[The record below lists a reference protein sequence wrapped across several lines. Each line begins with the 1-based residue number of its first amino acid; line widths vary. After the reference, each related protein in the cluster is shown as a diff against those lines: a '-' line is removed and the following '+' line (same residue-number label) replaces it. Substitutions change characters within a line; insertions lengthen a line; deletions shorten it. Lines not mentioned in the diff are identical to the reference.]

1 MTPTR
6 SSSAAT
12 PSAPPSPPGLSRRT
26 FLRRAAGLAGMGL
39 SLPGELVAEAL
50 LLDPH
55 APLPRPRRAVDPVR
69 VRGRVVSGGRG
80 LARVGVTDGLRVVE
94 TDGEGRFELPSD
106 TGRDFVACSL
116 PAGHRIPRGG
126 TGTARFYHPL
136 RPDGRGEMDALFEL
150 QPLEGPGERP
160 DECHALLL
168 LPDIQT
174 QDAWEMTRFHELS
187 VPDVAA
193 TAQALGDRPVFGVAA
208 GDIMFDDLSLYPEYE
223 RGVSRIGVPF
233 FQVVGNHDLDFDGRT
248 DEASTATFSERFG
261 PRYYSF
267 DRGAVHYV
275 VLDDVLW
282 HGAGYLGYLE
292 RDQLTWLAADLA
304 RVEAGRPVVVVTH
317 IPVVG
322 TRHWREGERS
332 PDPSGSINNR
342 EALARLLEPYAAHVL
357 SGHTHEND
365 HNRGMGFH
373 EHVSGTVCGAWW
385 SGPIC
390 GDGTPHGY
398 SVYEV
403 DGEQIRWRYKA
414 TGHPADHQMRAY
426 RPGSDPAAPRELLVN
441 AWDADEDWTVD
452 WYEDGERR
460 GRMARRIGY
469 DPVSLRIHAGDELPP
484 RRSWVDP
491 YPRWMYHAPASS
503 DAREIRV
510 EATDG
515 AGRRHTAVAAP
526 VPAEMTAWEE
536 TD

>member
-1 MTPTR
+1 MNRTSLP
-6 SSSAAT
+6 AAD
-12 PSAPPSPPGLSRRT
+12 PRLPDPAAPPAMDRRS
-26 FLRRAAGLAGMGL
+26 FLVRAAGLATGL
-39 SLPGELVAEAL
+39 ALPGELRAERILADPYAL
-50 LLDPH
+50 LPVG
-55 APLPRPRRAVDPVR
+55 RRAGEPVR

-80 LARVGVTDGLRVVE
+80 LPRVGISDGLRVVE
-94 TDGEGRFELPSD
+94 TDAEGRFELVSD
-106 TGRDFVACSL
+106 TAREFVSCSL
-116 PAGHRIPRGG
+116 PSGHGIPLNE
-126 TGTARFYHPL
+126 TGTARFYRPL
-136 RPDGRGEMDALFEL
+136 LPDGRGEMDALFEL
-150 QPLEGPGERP
+150 EPLAGPGERP
-160 DECHALLL
+160 DERHTMLL

-174 QDAWEMTRFHELS
+174 QDAWEMARFHELS

-193 TAQALGDRPVFGVAA
+193 TVREQGGRHVFGVAA

-223 RGVSRIGVPF
+223 RGVRRMGAPF
-233 FQVVGNHDLDFDGRT
+233 FQVVGNHDLDFPGRT
-248 DEASTATFSERFG
+248 DEASTRTFGRHFG

-282 HGAGYLGYLE
+282 HGAGYIGYLE
-292 RDQLTWLAADLA
+292 RDQLTWLEADLA

-317 IPVVG
+317 IPLVG

-332 PDPSGSINNR
+332 PRISGSVTNR
-342 EALARLLEPYAAHVL
+342 EALARLLEPFQAHVL

-365 HNRGMGFH
+365 HSWGLGFH

-403 DGEQIRWRYKA
+403 DGEEVRWRYKS
-414 TGHPADHQMRAY
+414 TGHPAGHQMRAY
-426 RPGSDPAAPRELLVN
+426 RPGADPAAPMELLVN
-441 AWDADEDWTVD
+441 AWDADDRWTLV

-460 GRMARRIGY
+460 GRLARRIAY

-491 YPRWMYHAPASS
+491 YPRWIHHAPASP
-503 DAREIRV
+503 DAGEIRV
-510 EATDG
+510 EATDRF
-515 AGRRHTAVAAP
+515 GRTYTAVAGP
-526 VPAEMTAWEE
+526 VPEEMEGWVE
-536 TD
+536 TG